1 MLANALKFPF
11 KHYDGLPP
19 TPLQGKTKI
28 QKFLVT
34 KLWNVHSALEG
45 YNNWTKN
52 HQNMFGKTKIQNI
65 LVTKLWNVHS
75 GLKVDRKSPEYI
87 H

>member
-1 MLANALKFPF
+1 MDKKSPHFF
-11 KHYDGLPP
+11 S
-19 TPLQGKTKI
+19 KTKI
-28 QKFLVT
+28 QKIFVT